1 MKFNKL
7 LTSRNLQNSIWN
19 VIEVLLGPTILFI
32 SIPVFLAQLGAED
45 YGIWM
50 LVNSIV
56 IVMQAFNLGLNFST
70 YKHIS
75 IAIAKQDNRQI
86 SDTLNTNLSFTV
98 VILLA
103 SLLVASGLCVGVY
116 FYDWFVENP
125 VVKSR
130 LIVSILIGMIL
141 LFGKLTEQIL
151 YNVYRAFEDFKYVTI
166 LSILLKI
173 ITVLGSIV
181 IAFTTHNVVFVLC
194 FNASII
200 LVGIVANYKLLARFI
215 PFYKFSF
222 SLNRTLIKHEI
233 SYSLFIWFQSIA
245 IIIVYQGDRLLVSYK
260 FGLAA
265 LSFYAIVATL
275 FNHIHMAF
283 GAITSWIFPQVAKN
297 KDDESL
303 VFDLY
308 LRTRNVSLVISFTLL
323 AIFSLISKPFFTMW
337 LGQENYL
344 EIEQYV
350 KWFSVFEFFLIFS
363 TIPNLFLNA
372 SGHEKFGLR
381 MVLIFTGLNFVGIL
395 VGLFVFNSLIS
406 MVIGLAVS
414 IIPGMFWLHY
424 SVSKRF
430 DKTRPSALSV
440 AILFLPAVWGSGIA
454 ILDDWL
460 IKILCFTLC
469 LFSIF
474 LVYFKHQTTSFK
486 ILTE

>member
-1 MKFNKL
+1 MRFNKL

-19 VIEVLLGPTILFI
+19 VIEVLLGPTILFV
-32 SIPVFLAQLGAED
+32 SIPVFLSQLGAED

-70 YKHIS
+70 YKHVS
-75 IAIAKQDNRQI
+75 IAISKKDNQQI

-98 VILLA
+98 VILLV
-103 SLLVASGLCVGVY
+103 SLVVASFICSGVY
-116 FYDWFVENP
+116 LNNWFVENSL
-125 VVKSR
+125 VKSR
-130 LIVSILIGMIL
+130 LIISILIGMIL

-166 LSILLKI
+166 LSIILKI

-181 IAFTTHNVVFVLC
+181 IAYLTQNVVYVLG
-194 FNASII
+194 FNACIM
-200 LVGIVANYKLLARFI
+200 LTGIFANYKLLARFI
-215 PFYKFSF
+215 PFYRFSF
-222 SLNRTLIKHEI
+222 SLNRKLIKHEI

-260 FGLAA
+260 FGLVA

-297 KDDESL
+297 KEDESL

-308 LRTRNVSLVISFTLL
+308 LRTRNVSLVISFLIL
-323 AIFSLISKPFFTMW
+323 ALFCLFSKPFFTLW
-337 LGQENYL
+337 LGSENYA

-363 TIPNLFLNA
+363 SIPNLFLNA
-372 SGHEKFGLR
+372 SGHERFGLK
-381 MVLIFTGLNFVGIL
+381 MVLIFTSFNFVGIL
-395 VGLFVFNSLIS
+395 IGLFVFNSLIA

-414 IIPGMFWLHY
+414 IVPGMYWLHY

-430 DKTRPSALSV
+430 DKSKPSPFSIA
-440 AILFLPAVWGSGIA
+440 ALFLPSIFGSGIA
-454 ILDDWL
+454 IFDDWL
-460 IKILCFTLC
+460 VKSVCFILCLA
-469 LFSIF
+469 SIF
-474 LVYFKHQTTSFK
+474 FVYFNMQRTSFK